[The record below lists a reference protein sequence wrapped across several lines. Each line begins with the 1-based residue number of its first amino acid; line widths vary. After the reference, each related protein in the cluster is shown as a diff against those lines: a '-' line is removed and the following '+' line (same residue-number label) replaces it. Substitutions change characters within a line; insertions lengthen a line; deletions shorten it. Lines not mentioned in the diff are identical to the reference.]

1 MLTTSRVVLCCVVQH
16 SQEKAK
22 LSEQLRTAE
31 CERKSLEDKVSV
43 RTRYF
48 ESDAVLETFFFV
60 TFSLDFY
67 VTDVHL
73 SLTLSSS
80 FFSLSCKLK
89 DERQNLTAKNEALQA
104 ELDFTCN
111 QLTTK
116 KTQVSGTYMY
126 VHVFTF
132 TIADIHNVNTYSVYC
147 VTHGIIMSVE
157 VCYRASTRTNF
168 VFSDCGYAALLYINY
183 NYV

>member
-1 MLTTSRVVLCCVVQH
+1 MHVLTTSCVVQH

-31 CERKSLEDKVSV
+31 SERKSLEDKVSV
-43 RTRYF
+43 RTRYS
-48 ESDAVLETFFFV
+48 ESDATFFFV

-67 VTDVHL
+67 ITDVHL

-80 FFSLSCKLK
+80 FFFSLSRKLK

-104 ELDFTCN
+104 ELDFTRN

-116 KTQVSGTYMY
+116 KTQVSGTC
-126 VHVFTF
+126 
-132 TIADIHNVNTYSVYC
+132 IHFYYC
-147 VTHGIIMSVE
+147 RHT
-157 VCYRASTRTNF
+157 
-168 VFSDCGYAALLYINY
+168 
-183 NYV
+183 

>member
-1 MLTTSRVVLCCVVQH
+1 MLCCVVQH

-31 CERKSLEDKVSV
+31 SERKSLEDKVSV
-43 RTRYF
+43 RTRYS
-48 ESDAVLETFFFV
+48 ESDAVLETFFV
-60 TFSLDFY
+60 TFSLDYYMY

-80 FFSLSCKLK
+80 SSFFSLSRKLK

-104 ELDFTCN
+104 ELDFTRN

-116 KTQVSGTYMY
+116 KTQVSGTC
-126 VHVFTF
+126 
-132 TIADIHNVNTYSVYC
+132 IHFYYC
-147 VTHGIIMSVE
+147 RHT
-157 VCYRASTRTNF
+157 
-168 VFSDCGYAALLYINY
+168 
-183 NYV
+183 